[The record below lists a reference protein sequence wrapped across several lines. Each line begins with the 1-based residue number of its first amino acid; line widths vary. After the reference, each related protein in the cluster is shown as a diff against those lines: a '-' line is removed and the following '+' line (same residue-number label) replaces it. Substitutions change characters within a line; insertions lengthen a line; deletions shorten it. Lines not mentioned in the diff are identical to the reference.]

1 MIFDD
6 NEIRKIISV
15 LKSDDEIISDLIGNK
30 IETLRN
36 TSKIKRYSLRTTDW
50 FSESAKNRK
59 KKTNKKEGGL
69 I

>member
-15 LKSDDEIISDLIGNK
+15 LKSDNEIISDLIANK

-36 TSKIKRYSLRTTDW
+36 KSKIKRYSLRTTDW
-50 FSESAKNRK
+50 LSESAKNRK

>member
-15 LKSDDEIISDLIGNK
+15 LKSDNEISDLIANK

-50 FSESAKNRK
+50 LSESAKNRK